1 MIAQSRQTDALY
13 NINNTISAEAQENE
27 SIELSLKMS
36 KSNSSKLS
44 SNVLQE
50 LEEPKQKTVHFQIS
64 GAADYFEIDQSC
76 KTTEYSV
83 NPLQKEKAGIL
94 KKSSS

>member
-13 NINNTISAEAQENE
+13 NINNTISAEAQESE

-36 KSNSSKLS
+36 KNNSKLS
-44 SNVLQE
+44 QNVLLE

-64 GAADYFEIDQSC
+64 GAADYFEVD
-76 KTTEYSV
+76 
-83 NPLQKEKAGIL
+83 
-94 KKSSS
+94 